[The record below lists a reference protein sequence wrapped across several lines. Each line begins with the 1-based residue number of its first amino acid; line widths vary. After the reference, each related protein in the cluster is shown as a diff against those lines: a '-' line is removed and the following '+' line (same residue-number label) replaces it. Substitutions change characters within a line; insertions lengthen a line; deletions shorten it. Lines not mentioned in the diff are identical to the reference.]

1 MQHNLDEIFD
11 RFYPRS
17 QTVEQGIFLKRAAWT
32 VEIILAIIGCLIGI
46 LMMVKFQKNPDEIVT
61 TSGLIGFTADSLM
74 MGLIFF
80 MVGIIELTKI
90 PLASA
95 VYYSQTFWIR
105 SIFLIALIAVN
116 ISTFETVVAG
126 FERINNQR
134 TEDFRKLLIKK
145 DTLEDQILE
154 KRIKIDEKNLNKQ
167 IDDLQKKYTL
177 ISSEAEKIENSSTQK
192 KLEIEANSNQ
202 SGVIETLTNQ
212 IKRDE
217 NNRENLQNNNL
228 ELSKQIKESGVFKNR
243 AANQLIQDQIDNNNT
258 EIISLS
264 NRIDSNTNK
273 LVSARQKAQIDN
285 KSQLDQIDNQTNRQ
299 LKPLRDNLNKIQKL
313 IDNYTDDLN
322 NIAERNR
329 ENLEEITS
337 IQDEIDGLVK
347 KIDEEGPKNQVIRVA
362 SWFKNIFIIN
372 YEKENLKKER
382 EINELETSK
391 VFNTFLFWRFSVER
405 TSKELEII
413 DNQISILNDQII
425 INDKKIELAK
435 AKGSTKSVYSD
446 IPEASLTFAFWIW
459 FGVLSFIVSI
469 TGTMLAFAS
478 LNLRDPRM
486 HRDRNENKLKRIGLF
501 WWFVRLLSRRA
512 KYIKQ
517 KTKLLF
523 KPNIVEKKVEVEVE
537 KVVEKIVEKPIIQEK
552 IIEKEIE
559 VPKQIE
565 KKVFV
570 HVPFTTD
577 DPEVIKKGPMI
588 YNDKDIDKG
597 KK

>member
-32 VEIILAIIGCLIGI
+32 VEIILALIGCLIGI
-46 LMMVKFQKNPDEIVT
+46 LMMIKFQKNPDEIVT

-217 NNRENLQNNNL
+217 NNRENLQKNNL

-264 NRIDSNTNK
+264 NRINSNTDK

-285 KSQLDQIDNQTNRQ
+285 KSQLDQIDKQTNRQ
-299 LKPLRDNLNKIQKL
+299 LNPLRDNLNKIQKL

-362 SWFKNIFIIN
+362 SWFKNIFIID

-523 KPNIVEKKVEVEVE
+523 KPNIVEKKVEIEVE

-570 HVPFTTD
+570 HVPFPTD

>member
-46 LMMVKFQKNPDEIVT
+46 LMMIKFQKNPDEIVT

-177 ISSEAEKIENSSTQK
+177 ISSEAEKIENLSTKK
-192 KLEIEANSNQ
+192 KLEIETNSNQ

-217 NNRENLQNNNL
+217 NNRENLQKNNL

-517 KTKLLF
+517 RTKLLF
-523 KPNIVEKKVEVEVE
+523 KPNIVEKKVEIEVE

>member
-46 LMMVKFQKNPDEIVT
+46 LMMIKFQKNPDEIVT

-177 ISSEAEKIENSSTQK
+177 ISSEAEKIENLSTKK
-192 KLEIEANSNQ
+192 KLEIETNSNQ

-362 SWFKNIFIIN
+362 SWFKNIFIID

-523 KPNIVEKKVEVEVE
+523 KPNIVEKKVEIEVE

-570 HVPFTTD
+570 HVPFPTD